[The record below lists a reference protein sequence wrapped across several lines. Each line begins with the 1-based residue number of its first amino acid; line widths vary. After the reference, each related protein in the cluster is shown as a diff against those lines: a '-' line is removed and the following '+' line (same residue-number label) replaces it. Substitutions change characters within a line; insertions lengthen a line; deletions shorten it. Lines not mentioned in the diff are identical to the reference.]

1 MLMAKGWTVKMTMPE
16 YIKLDDAMAAVHRE
30 IGANTSVAQMYMLKR
45 IAIDLKARATSNV
58 RDVIRAHWIEEDGVQ
73 TCSNCGEEHEWDEY
87 RASYCDCCG
96 AEMNGED
103 DNG

>member
-1 MLMAKGWTVKMTMPE
+1 MSE

-30 IGANTSVAQMYMLKR
+30 IGVNISVAQTYMLKR
-45 IAIDLKARATSNV
+45 IAIGLKAKATDNV
-58 RDVIRAHWIEEDGVQ
+58 REIIRAHWIENDGVQ

-96 AEMNGED
+96 AKMDGGAENA
-103 DNG
+103 

>member
-1 MLMAKGWTVKMTMPE
+1 MAE

-45 IAIDLKARATSNV
+45 IAIDLKAKATSNV
-58 RDVIRAHWIEEDGVQ
+58 RDVIRAHWTEEDGVQ

-96 AEMNGED
+96 AEMNGGV

>member
-1 MLMAKGWTVKMTMPE
+1 MAE

-30 IGANTSVAQMYMLKR
+30 IGANISVAQTYMLKR
-45 IAIDLKARATSNV
+45 IAIGLKKKATSNV
-58 RDVIRAHWIEEDGVQ
+58 REIVRAHWIEEDGVQ

-96 AEMNGED
+96 AEMNRGV

>member
-1 MLMAKGWTVKMTMPE
+1 MVE

-30 IGANTSVAQMYMLKR
+30 IGANTSVAQEYMLKR
-45 IAIDLKARATSNV
+45 IAIGLKAMATDNV
-58 RDVIRAHWIEEDGVQ
+58 REIICAHWIEDDGVQ

-96 AEMNGED
+96 AKMAGGVD
-103 DNG
+103 DAAD

>member
-1 MLMAKGWTVKMTMPE
+1 MAE

-30 IGANTSVAQMYMLKR
+30 IGANISVAQTYMLKR
-45 IAIDLKARATSNV
+45 IAIGLKAKATDNV
-58 RDVIRAHWIEEDGVQ
+58 REIIRAHWIENDGVQ

-96 AEMNGED
+96 AKMDGGAENA
-103 DNG
+103 

>member
-1 MLMAKGWTVKMTMPE
+1 MAE

-30 IGANTSVAQMYMLKR
+30 IGANISVAQTYMLKR
-45 IAIDLKARATSNV
+45 IAIGLKAKATDNV
-58 RDVIRAHWIEEDGVQ
+58 REIIRAHWIENHGVQ

-96 AEMNGED
+96 AKMD
-103 DNG
+103 L

>member
-1 MLMAKGWTVKMTMPE
+1 MAE

-30 IGANTSVAQMYMLKR
+30 IGAEISVAQTYMLKR
-45 IAIDLKARATSNV
+45 IAIGLKAKATDNV
-58 RDVIRAHWIEEDGVQ
+58 REIIRAHWIENDGVQ

-96 AEMNGED
+96 AKMDGGAENA
-103 DNG
+103 

>member
-1 MLMAKGWTVKMTMPE
+1 MAE

-30 IGANTSVAQMYMLKR
+30 IGAKISVAQTYMLKR
-45 IAIDLKARATSNV
+45 IAIGLKAKATDNV
-58 RDVIRAHWIEEDGVQ
+58 REIIRAHWIENDGVQ

-96 AEMNGED
+96 AKMDGGD
-103 DNG
+103 PDGR